1 MASNSFAPT
10 TLNFGSPV
18 GSPFKRS
25 CHPDDNESPVR
36 GMTLF
41 GSAYDGSPVKGFTL
55 FGGRPKF
62 SDKIEKDPRTPPPAP
77 RKKNLG
83 LPKVEKPVDLV
94 ENIPEKD
101 EKDEEDEEFP
111 FIPATYEV
119 DLTKESPSVGIRDP
133 MPKFFKGLEKAGS
146 ISPTTT
152 PIPSTREPTKNGSF
166 FGFSPSADGFHAIK
180 TATVAGS
187 NEEGSL
193 DKKRFVKIINNTVIC
208 NGSPQCAT
216 VHSFQVDHTKK
227 ENKADVS
234 IVQELCDPLQ
244 NGDAIPFLVCV
255 ISLSKWLIAKGFYPT
270 DLKRDNF
277 GKDKDGNVKWFDFDL
292 KDFVSTK
299 ACCFIKS
306 GEFQHNGNPMF
317 QQFLL
322 MLMDFYR
329 QIEENRKSEF
339 AKLNEQA
346 GLLKSLGLL
355 SSERSISET
364 RIEDFCEVLRNI
376 GLSEEDIA
384 YLVGLLTPPAS
395 SQ

>member
-1 MASNSFAPT
+1 MENDCFAPI

-25 CHPDDNESPVR
+25 CRQDDNGSPVR
-36 GMTLF
+36 GMPIF
-41 GSAYDGSPVKGFTL
+41 GSADEGSPVKGFTL
-55 FGGRPKF
+55 FGNHPEF
-62 SDKIEKDPRTPPPAP
+62 SDNIEEDPRTPPPAP
-77 RKKNLG
+77 RKTKLG

-94 ENIPEKD
+94 GNMGKKE
-101 EKDEEDEEFP
+101 EEFP
-111 FIPATYEV
+111 FVPAVYDV
-119 DLTKESPSVGIRDP
+119 NLTATPPSDGIRTP
-133 MPKFFKGLEKAGS
+133 MPQFFKGLENAGS

-152 PIPSTREPTKNGSF
+152 QIPSRTEPTRNGSF
-166 FGFSPSADGFHAIK
+166 FGFCRSPDGLHAFK
-180 TATVAGS
+180 TAKVVGS
-187 NEEGSL
+187 NGYGTL
-193 DKKRFVKIINNTVIC
+193 DKKKFVNLIRNNVVC
-208 NGSPQCAT
+208 NGSPQCAS
-216 VHSFQVDHTKK
+216 VSSFQIDHTKK
-227 ENKADVS
+227 ESEADVS

-244 NGDAIPFLVCV
+244 IGEALPFLLCD
-255 ISLSKWLIAKGFYPT
+255 ISLLKWLIPKGYYAT

-292 KDFVSTK
+292 RDFVSTN
-299 ACCFIKS
+299 ACSFIKS

-355 SSERSISET
+355 SSEKSISET
-364 RIEDFCEVLRNI
+364 TIDDFAEVLRRI

-384 YLVGLLTPPAS
+384 YLVGLIVPPPS